1 MPPLANL
8 QRVPIY
14 HLEALERQGIFTT
27 GLLLEVSE
35 TSTRR
40 QYLADQIGAT
50 TNDVNDWR
58 DEALLLNL
66 ANFGSDE
73 QALFTQA
80 GIVGP
85 ERSAGAGHARLQAA
99 TRARRSRAG
108 HGDAAR
114 TDGRGLDGAG
124 AHAAGGVRI
133 LLSLATAIIDPGSRH
148 SCCC

>member
-8 QRVPIY
+8 QRVPEY

-50 TNDVNDWR
+50 PNDVNDWR

-66 ANFGSDE
+66 ANFGEAE

-80 GIVGP
+80 GIVGLSDLLALDMP
-85 ERSAGAGHARLQAA
+85 DFKLRLQRSARALGMDMPVELTIEGWMEQAH
-99 TRARRSRAG
+99 TLREE
-108 HGDAAR
+108 
-114 TDGRGLDGAG
+114 
-124 AHAAGGVRI
+124 
-133 LLSLATAIIDPGSRH
+133 
-148 SCCC
+148 

>member
-1 MPPLANL
+1 MPPLENL
-8 QRVPIY
+8 QRVPDY

-50 TNDVNDWR
+50 TNDVNEWR

-66 ANFGSDE
+66 ANFGPDE

-80 GIVGP
+80 EIVGLSDLLALDMP
-85 ERSAGAGHARLQAA
+85 EYTLRLQ
-99 TRARRSRAG
+99 R
-108 HGDAAR
+108 AAR
-114 TDGRGLDGAG
+114 ALGMEMPSDLTVEGWMEQ
-124 AHAAGGVRI
+124 AHTLREE
-133 LLSLATAIIDPGSRH
+133 
-148 SCCC
+148 